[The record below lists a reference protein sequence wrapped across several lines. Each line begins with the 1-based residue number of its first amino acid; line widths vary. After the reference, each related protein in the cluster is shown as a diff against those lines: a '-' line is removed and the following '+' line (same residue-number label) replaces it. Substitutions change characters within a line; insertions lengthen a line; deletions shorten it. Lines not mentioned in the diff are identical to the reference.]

1 MAIYLINSSKKGMS
15 ALQMHRMM
23 GGSYKTAWF
32 MMHRI
37 REAMNEGK
45 LPSGLG
51 GQNKVVEAD
60 ETYVG
65 GKAANRKNHIPK
77 KAIVLALVERDGSVR
92 SFRVPNVSAQTLRP
106 VIVANVNRASYLM
119 TDEALSYTSIGR
131 EFRGHGTVN
140 HSAEEYVR
148 ATFWHTNTVENYF
161 SILKRGIYGI
171 YHHVSET
178 HLHRYS
184 AEFDFRYNHRVALG
198 FSDMQ
203 RTEIAAAGIYGKR
216 LTYRRTGERPNV

>member
-1 MAIYLINSSKKGMS
+1 MS

-37 REAMNEGK
+37 REAMREGK
-45 LPSGLG
+45 MPGGLG

-60 ETYVG
+60 ETFVG
-65 GKAANRKNHIPK
+65 GKAANRKNKIPP

-92 SFRVPNVSAQTLRP
+92 SFRVPNVSAQSLRP
-106 VIVANVNRASYLM
+106 VIVANVNRATYLM
-119 TDEALSYTSIGR
+119 TDEAPSYVALGR
-131 EFRGHGTVN
+131 EFAGHGTVN

-161 SILKRGIYGI
+161 SILKRGIVGI

-198 FSDMQ
+198 YTDMQ

-216 LTYRRTGERPNV
+216 LTYRRPDQRPNV